1 MSYLEVHCESEYS
14 MVERQVLNYW
24 KGNYT
29 QINKDMREIN
39 WDSELADKNTEDAWN
54 TFKHTL
60 QSSVQQNVPVKTTN
74 KKLRK
79 NPWIT
84 RAAKRKLQKRD
95 KAWKKYRTIPTE
107 VNYKEYKM
115 LRNNANKKV
124 KEDRANYRKRILK
137 SFKGKPKR
145 FYGYMQ
151 KLRTVRDKVARLTKA
166 NGKLT
171 ETDGE
176 VAQTLADC
184 FSNVFVHEPPL
195 PSPLLTPTR

>member
-1 MSYLEVHCESEYS
+1 MTVRQSDVLHC
-14 MVERQVLNYW
+14 W

-29 QINKDMREIN
+29 QINKDMKKIN
-39 WDSELADKNTEDAWN
+39 WVSELADKNTQDTWS
-54 TFKHTL
+54 TFKHML
-60 QSSVQQNVPVKTTN
+60 QSSVQQNVPVKKTN

-84 RAAKRKLQKRD
+84 RSTKRKPQRRD
-95 KAWKKYRTIPTE
+95 KAWKKYLRTIPTE
-107 VNYKEYKM
+107 ANYKEYKL

-124 KEDRANYRKRILK
+124 KEDQTNYRKKILK

-151 KLRTVRDKVARLTKA
+151 KLRTVQDKVARLTTV

-171 ETDGE
+171 ETDE
-176 VAQTLADC
+176 EAAQTLADC
-184 FSNVFVHEPPL
+184 FSITITITSTSTDEMYWKTATW
-195 PSPLLTPTR
+195 S